1 MLLFSFI
8 KAGSSDHTLFKRV
21 GETPTAIYYEPD
33 DGIVEEAKSKEA
45 ETDNKNSKNID
56 LANVGLFST

>member
-8 KAGSSDHTLFKRV
+8 QAGSSDHTLFKRV

-33 DGIVEEAKSKEA
+33 DGIVEDAKSKEG
-45 ETDNKNSKNID
+45 ETNHKESKNID
-56 LANVGLFST
+56 SANVGLFST